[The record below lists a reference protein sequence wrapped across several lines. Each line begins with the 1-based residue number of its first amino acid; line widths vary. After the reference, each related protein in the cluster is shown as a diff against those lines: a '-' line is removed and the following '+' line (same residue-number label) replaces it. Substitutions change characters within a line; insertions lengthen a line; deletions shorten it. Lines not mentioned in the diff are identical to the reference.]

1 MIRHNKL
8 LFILL
13 VTKKTAVRA
22 VCGRWNRAW
31 PFHLVTIQAQLFRFP
46 FLDFVQLIMIRA
58 MEKLWRGLRRG
69 VPEKQKNSPADEYK
83 NYIIEY
89 YFF

>member
-1 MIRHNKL
+1 M
-8 LFILL
+8 
-13 VTKKTAVRA
+13 TEKTAVRA
-22 VCGRWNRAW
+22 VCSRWNRAG
-31 PFHLVTIQAQLFRFP
+31 PFLLVTIQAQLFRFP

-69 VPEKQKNSPADEYK
+69 VPEKQKNPPADEYK
-83 NYIIEY
+83 NQIIEN